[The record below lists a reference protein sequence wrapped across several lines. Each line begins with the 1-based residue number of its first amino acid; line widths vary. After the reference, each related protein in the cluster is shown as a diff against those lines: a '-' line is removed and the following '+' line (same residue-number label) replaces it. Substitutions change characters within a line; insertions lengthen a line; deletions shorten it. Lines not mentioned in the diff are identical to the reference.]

1 MLKVVW
7 AKPEVQ
13 KIPVHGPRPATTG
26 FSNASQKR
34 MKALRLSIAVF

>member
-13 KIPVHGPRPATTG
+13 KIPAHGPCPATME
-26 FSNASQKR
+26 FLNASQKR
-34 MKALRLSIAVF
+34 MKALRLFIAVF